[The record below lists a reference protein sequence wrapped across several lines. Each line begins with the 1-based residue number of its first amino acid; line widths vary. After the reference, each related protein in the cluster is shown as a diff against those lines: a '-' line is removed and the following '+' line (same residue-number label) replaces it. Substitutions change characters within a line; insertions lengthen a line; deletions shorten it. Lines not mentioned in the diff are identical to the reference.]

1 MACRDGLNARQPPR
15 VCEWFSV
22 CLLHGCNVQPLFLDL
37 VIADCVAVWFNTS
50 NFPKTEVGSE
60 KFRTPVQTLE
70 NLEMKKTLVALAALA
85 AASAFAQST
94 VTLSGRASMD
104 VSTYEATGSTAG
116 AASDLKSRVRV
127 ADTASRITFAANE
140 DLGGGLKAGVY
151 CETGINID
159 NASNAGQAGTV
170 NANTSQFCSREGRAY
185 FGNNTAEIR
194 LGRQNV
200 WWTQGA
206 LNEVGS
212 TYLGSDSFTNLI
224 NGGVGVYTVRGE
236 NMIKLTAG
244 GDTGAFAGSEIY
256 QGYMGVSGD
265 YAALPAGATG
275 EAVGANKDASG
286 KYSGAKLNYAM
297 GQFVFM
303 LDQQSSKSP
312 FAASGSSFD
321 RSATKVG
328 VAYKYNATSLVSLQ
342 TWNKKRTDGTGA
354 AYSSTTGDAKD
365 SGYGIVVKH
374 DLGGNWMAHAQYGK
388 ANNIKGTSAGEIADS
403 GATGYTLGL
412 TKAFSKR
419 THVYTAY
426 HNITNA
432 SAAAYNMVGGN
443 YASGTSAAGADVK
456 VLALGM
462 IHNF

>member
-1 MACRDGLNARQPPR
+1 M
-15 VCEWFSV
+15 
-22 CLLHGCNVQPLFLDL
+22 
-37 VIADCVAVWFNTS
+37 
-50 NFPKTEVGSE
+50 
-60 KFRTPVQTLE
+60 
-70 NLEMKKTLVALAALA
+70 
-85 AASAFAQST
+85 
-94 VTLSGRASMD
+94 
-104 VSTYEATGSTAG
+104 
-116 AASDLKSRVRV
+116 
-127 ADTASRITFAANE
+127 
-140 DLGGGLKAGVY
+140 GGGLKAGVY

-403 GATGYTLGL
+403 GATAYTLGL

-419 THVYTAY
+419 THVYTSY
-426 HNITNA
+426 HTITNA
-432 SAAAYNMVGGN
+432 AAGTYSMGGGN
-443 YASGTSAAGADVK
+443 YQSGSAAAGADTK
-456 VLALGM
+456 MFALGM